1 MTHRGERETLIK
13 SSTVVDDVERA
24 HGVGW
29 SAVDAVERESRR
41 PHGTNGVTTSMR
53 VASALFLVGTA
64 LCGAGAIVG
73 RSRETMMASAAL
85 GAATVNAPGTCDLT
99 PQVAGVDGAEKT
111 CHMEFMRARKLY
123 DRTDGNDDVPFERAV
138 YECMNVPTG
147 SPVVV
152 PTKGAKKP
160 FETKPNQAYAW
171 MFVHVPKAAGSF
183 FIEALKQNKNH
194 EEVDLGRPA
203 NRDFTPNP
211 WNPLNSFQARHIPPM
226 LRHVARNRADGSGI
240 FSKDFMKSDY
250 DSGRRM
256 YFTGATAMG
265 LCGTIDAPCA
275 YITVLRDP
283 MERMW
288 SEYTYLCL
296 EGSEGHLSWTPEEQK
311 KAKIGEGCPL
321 NPVEWYTQKRSTA
334 AQLTG
339 LLAPRGG
346 HTACGAE
353 AAKANLASACVRYVF
368 QDDIEDGMTKIR
380 ERLPDLAHLGQD
392 GGNRFGENFAVL
404 QNHNGSKGKLTPALE
419 KRLAGYR
426 ADAAIVAGLRAMVE
440 HDIGV
445 YEFAKKNY
453 EKHWNEP
460 LGTC

>member
-1 MTHRGERETLIK
+1 MRHGDERETLIRL
-13 SSTVVDDVERA
+13 STTVHDVDRA

-29 SAVDAVERESRR
+29 SAVDAVESSSSRR
-41 PHGTNGVTTSMR
+41 RDANGVTTCMR

-64 LCGAGAIVG
+64 LCGAGAVVG
-73 RSRETMMASAAL
+73 RSREMTSTSSAL
-85 GAATVNAPGTCDLT
+85 GSSNGKGKGRCDLS
-99 PQVAGVDGAEKT
+99 PQVAGVAGAEGT
-111 CHMEFMRARKLY
+111 CHAEFMRARKLY
-123 DRTDGNDDVPFERAV
+123 EKTDDADDVAFERAV

-152 PTKGAKKP
+152 PTKGARKP
-160 FETKPNQAYAW
+160 FETKPNESYAW

-194 EEVDLGRPA
+194 EDVALGRPT
-203 NRDFTPNP
+203 NTDFTPNP
-211 WNPLNSFQARHIPPM
+211 WKPLNSFQARHIPPM
-226 LRHVARNRADGSGI
+226 LRRVARNRADGSGI
-240 FSKDFMKSDY
+240 FSKEFMKSDY
-250 DSGRRM
+250 DAGRHM
-256 YFTGATAMG
+256 YFTGATSMG

-288 SEYTYLCL
+288 SEYAYLCL
-296 EGSEGHLSWTPEEQK
+296 EGSEGHLSWTAEEREK
-311 KAKIGEGCPL
+311 SSGEGCSLDPL
-321 NPVEWYTQKRSTA
+321 EWYAQKRSTA

-368 QDDIEDGMTKIR
+368 QDAIEDGLKKIR
-380 ERLPDLAHLGQD
+380 ERLPDLTNLGHD
-392 GGNRFGENFAVL
+392 GGNHFGENFAVI
-404 QNHNGSKGKLTPALE
+404 QNHNGSKGKLTPRLE
-419 KRLAGYR
+419 KRLAAYR
-426 ADAAIVAGLRAMVE
+426 ADPKIVAGLRAMVA
-440 HDIGV
+440 HDVGV
-445 YEFAKKNY
+445 YEFAKQNY
-453 EKHWNEP
+453 EKHWSEP